1 MPRRRA
7 GRPSR
12 GGDDPHP
19 APTVNEP
26 RQLREGALLWQPSEA
41 SKARSTMTDYMHWLE
56 RERGLRFADYAELW
70 RWSVD
75 DLAGFWSSVVDYYGI
90 PLRGAWNAV
99 LADATMPGARWFDGA
114 SLNYAEALLR
124 RVAPDRP
131 ALLFASERNPLHE
144 VSGSELQA
152 AVAAATAGL
161 RRLGVGRGDRV
172 VAMIPNIPEAVV
184 GLLACA
190 SIGAIWSSCSPD
202 FGARGLIDRF
212 AQISPKVL
220 IAVDGYTYGGKPFDR
235 REVVAELRAEL
246 PTLER
251 TVVIPYLDPGATAD
265 GPGEISW
272 ADLLAGP
279 EEQLTFEAVPFDHPL
294 WVLYSSGTTG
304 LPKAI
309 VHGHGGV
316 VLEHAKAIGLM
327 FDIADGDRMFWYTTT
342 GWMMWNF
349 LVGSMLIGGVPV
361 LYDGSPGHP
370 SLDVLW
376 DLVARARVSLFGT
389 SAAFLA
395 ACQKAGMR
403 PGETNDL
410 SHLEAIGSTGSPLA
424 VETFGWVYDAVKPN
438 VWLASMSGGTD
449 VVSAFV
455 GGCPLLP
462 VHAGE
467 LQARALGARVE
478 AFDEAGRSVIGQTGE
493 LVLTAPLPSMPVAFW
508 NDPEGVRYRESYFEM
523 YPGIWRH
530 GDWIRITEQGSA
542 VIEGRSDSTLNRQGI
557 RFGTSELY
565 GVVESLPEVV
575 DSLVVGLELPGGG
588 YRMPLFVVLADGVE
602 LDTALK
608 GRINGAI
615 RAALSQRHV
624 PDEIVAVPAVPRTLT
639 GKKMEVPVKRLLQG
653 RPLADVAAAG
663 ATADPMALQWFA
675 EYANTPESRP

>member
-1 MPRRRA
+1 M
-7 GRPSR
+7 
-12 GGDDPHP
+12 
-19 APTVNEP
+19 TEP
-26 RQLREGALLWQPSEA
+26 WQLREGALLWQPSEA
-41 SKARSTMTDYMHWLE
+41 FKAASTMTDYMAWLE

-75 DLAGFWSSVVDYYGI
+75 DLAGFWSSVVDYYEI
-90 PLRGAWNAV
+90 PLRGESTEV
-99 LADATMPGARWFDGA
+99 LGDATMPGARWFDGA
-114 SLNYAEALLR
+114 QLNYAEALLR
-124 RVAPDRP
+124 RVVPDRP
-131 ALLFASERNPLHE
+131 ALLFASERSPLHE

-152 AVAAATAGL
+152 AVAAAAAGL

-190 SIGAIWSSCSPD
+190 SLGAIWSSCSPD

-220 IAVDGYTYGGKPFDR
+220 ITVDGYTYGGKPFDR
-235 REVVAELRAEL
+235 GEVVAELRAAL

-251 TVVIPYLDPGATAD
+251 TVVIPYLDPDAPAD
-265 GPGEISW
+265 DPAEMTW

-279 EEQLTFEAVPFDHPL
+279 KEPLIFEAVQFDHPL

-304 LPKAI
+304 LPKAL

-327 FDIADGDRMFWYTTT
+327 FDIRDGDRMFWYTTT

-349 LVGSMLIGGVPV
+349 LVGSMLVGGVPV
-361 LYDGSPGHP
+361 LYDGSPGDP
-370 SLDVLW
+370 NLEVLW
-376 DLVARARVSLFGT
+376 DLAARARVSLFGT

-395 ACQKAGMR
+395 ACQKAGIR
-403 PGETNDL
+403 PGETSDL
-410 SHLEAIGSTGSPLA
+410 SHLEVIGSTGSPLA
-424 VETFGWVYDAVKPN
+424 VETFGWVYDAVKPD

-467 LQARALGARVE
+467 LQARALGAKVE
-478 AFDEAGRSVIGQTGE
+478 AFDEAGRSVVGQTGE

-508 NDPEGVRYRESYFEM
+508 NDPDGARYRESYFEM
-523 YPGIWRH
+523 YPGVWRH
-530 GDWIRITEQGSA
+530 GDWIRITERGSA

-575 DSLVVGLELPGGG
+575 DSLVIGLEMPGGG

-602 LDTALK
+602 LDTTLK
-608 GRINGAI
+608 ARVNGAI
-615 RAALSQRHV
+615 RAALSPRHV
-624 PDEIVAVPAVPRTLT
+624 PDEIVPVPAIPRTLT

-653 RPLADVAAAG
+653 RSLAEVAASG
-663 ATADPMALQWFA
+663 ATADPGALQWFEGYVA
-675 EYANTPESRP
+675 RGRESRD

>member
-1 MPRRRA
+1 M
-7 GRPSR
+7 S
-12 GGDDPHP
+12 
-19 APTVNEP
+19 EP

-41 SKARSTMTDYMHWLE
+41 FQEASTMTDYMRWLE
-56 RERGLRFADYAELW
+56 RERGLRFADYHALW

-75 DLAGFWSSVVDYYGI
+75 DLAAFWSSVVDYYEI
-90 PLRGAWNAV
+90 PLRGEWTEV
-99 LADATMPGARWFDGA
+99 LGDAAMPGTRWFEGA
-114 SLNYAEALLR
+114 QLNYAEALWR
-124 RVAPDRP
+124 RMAPDRP
-131 ALLFASERNPLHE
+131 ALLFASERSPLRE
-144 VSGSELQA
+144 ISGAELKA
-152 AVAAATAGL
+152 SVASVAAGL

-172 VAMIPNIPEAVV
+172 VAFIPNIPEAVI

-190 SIGAIWSSCSPD
+190 SLGAIWASCSPD
-202 FGARGLIDRF
+202 FGTHGLVDRF

-235 REVVAELRAEL
+235 REVVDQLRAEL
-246 PTLER
+246 PSLER
-251 TVVIPYLDPGATAD
+251 TVLIPYLDAAAVAD
-265 GPGEISW
+265 GAGEMTW
-272 ADLLAGP
+272 ADLIAGP
-279 EEQLTFEAVPFDHPL
+279 PEPLTFEHVPFDHPL

-316 VLEHAKAIGLM
+316 VLEHTKAIGLM
-327 FDIADGDRMFWYTTT
+327 FDIHDGDRMFWFTTT

-349 LVGSMLIGGVPV
+349 LVGSMLVGGVPV
-361 LYDGSPGHP
+361 LYDGSPGFP
-370 SLDVLW
+370 KLDALW
-376 DLVARARVSLFGT
+376 DLGARAQVSLFGT

-395 ACQKAGMR
+395 ACQKAGIR
-403 PGETNDL
+403 PGDSLDL

-424 VETFGWVYDAVKPN
+424 VDTFGWVYEAVKPD

-449 VVSAFV
+449 VASAFV

-478 AFDEAGRSVIGQTGE
+478 AFDEAGHSVVGETGE
-493 LVLTAPLPSMPVAFW
+493 LVLTAPLPSMPVSFW
-508 NDPEGVRYRESYFEM
+508 NDPDGARYRESYFEM
-523 YPGIWRH
+523 YPGVWRH
-530 GDWIRITEQGSA
+530 GDWIRITERGSA

-565 GVVESLPEVV
+565 GVVEGLPEVV
-575 DSLVVGLELPGGG
+575 DSLVIGLELPGGR

-602 LDTALK
+602 LDATLK
-608 GRINGAI
+608 DRINGAI

-624 PDEIVAVPAVPRTLT
+624 PDEIVAVPAIPRTLT

-653 RPLADVAAAG
+653 RPLAEVAASG
-663 ATADPMALQWFA
+663 ATAVPEALQWF
-675 EYANTPESRP
+675 EGYAARGRESRD

>member
-1 MPRRRA
+1 V
-7 GRPSR
+7 
-12 GGDDPHP
+12 
-19 APTVNEP
+19 TEP
-26 RQLREGALLWQPSEA
+26 WQLREGTLLWQPSEA
-41 SKARSTMTDYMHWLE
+41 FKAASTMTDYMAWLE

-75 DLAGFWSSVVDYYGI
+75 DLAGFWSSVVDYYEI
-90 PLRGAWNAV
+90 PLRGESTEV
-99 LADATMPGARWFDGA
+99 LGDATMPGARWFDGA
-114 SLNYAEALLR
+114 QLNYAEALLR
-124 RVAPDRP
+124 RVVPDRP
-131 ALLFASERNPLHE
+131 ALLFASERSPLHE

-152 AVAAATAGL
+152 AVAAAAAGL

-190 SIGAIWSSCSPD
+190 SLGAIWSSCSPD

-220 IAVDGYTYGGKPFDR
+220 ITVDGYTYGGKPFDR
-235 REVVAELRAEL
+235 GEVVAELRAEL
-246 PTLER
+246 PTLKR
-251 TVVIPYLDPGATAD
+251 TVVIPYLDPDAAAN
-265 GPGEISW
+265 GPAEMTW

-279 EEQLTFEAVPFDHPL
+279 KEPLIFEAVQFDHPL

-304 LPKAI
+304 LPKAL

-327 FDIADGDRMFWYTTT
+327 FDIRDGDRMFWYTTT

-349 LVGSMLIGGVPV
+349 LVGSMLVGGVPV
-361 LYDGSPGHP
+361 LYDGSPGYP
-370 SLDVLW
+370 NLEVLW
-376 DLVARARVSLFGT
+376 DLAARARVSLFGT

-395 ACQKAGMR
+395 ACQKAGIR
-403 PGETNDL
+403 PGETSDL
-410 SHLEAIGSTGSPLA
+410 SHLEVIGSTGSPLA
-424 VETFGWVYDAVKPN
+424 VETFGWVYDAVKPD

-467 LQARALGARVE
+467 LQARALGAKVE
-478 AFDEAGRSVIGQTGE
+478 AFDEAGRSVVGQTGE

-508 NDPEGVRYRESYFEM
+508 NDPDGARYRESYFEM
-523 YPGIWRH
+523 YPGVWRH
-530 GDWIRITEQGSA
+530 GDWIRITERGSA

-565 GVVESLPEVV
+565 GVVESLPEVI
-575 DSLVVGLELPGGG
+575 DSLVIGLELPGGG

-602 LDTALK
+602 LDAALK

-624 PDEIVAVPAVPRTLT
+624 PDEIVAVPAIPRTLT

-653 RPLADVAAAG
+653 RSLAEVAASG
-663 ATADPMALQWFA
+663 ATADPGALQWFEGYVA
-675 EYANTPESRP
+675 RGRESRD